1 VSPQH
6 VSRIFVVDNKLL
18 IASTLAAIL
27 QKSGFSARFFSS
39 PLEALHAA
47 RWEAPD
53 LLISDI
59 MMPGISG
66 IELAIQMKEQYP
78 NCKVLLISGHP
89 ASLDLLSAAHER
101 GHNFRLLLKPAH
113 PTEILSETRRAIAS
127 SHADVK
133 REGMPAHWNDGGT
146 QAERGS
152 GTE

>member
-89 ASLDLLSAAHER
+89 ER
-101 GHNFRLLLKPAH
+101 GHNFHLLLKPAH

-133 REGMPAHWNDGGT
+133 REGMPAHGNDGGT